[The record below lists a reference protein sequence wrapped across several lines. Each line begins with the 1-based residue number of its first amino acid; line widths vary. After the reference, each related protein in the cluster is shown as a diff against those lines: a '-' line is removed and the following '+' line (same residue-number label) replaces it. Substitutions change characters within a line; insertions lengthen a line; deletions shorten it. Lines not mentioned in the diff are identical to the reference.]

1 MTEWHACYKGR
12 GVMIYWHVEKNAV
25 CIHSQLKRCSSSE
38 VASMIKGVL
47 RHCTQMSVDKNY
59 VDTHGQSEVGFAFAH
74 LLGFQLMPRI
84 RNIQKQKLYLPEK
97 GQSQQF
103 ENLTTIIKR
112 PIRWQLIRAQY
123 DAMVKFATALKQ
135 GTADPEVILARFT
148 RNNTKH
154 PVYLALAELGRAVKT
169 IFLCRYLHDERV
181 RQEIQEGLNVVEN
194 WNSAND
200 FIFYAKNGDF
210 TASRV
215 ALQEISMLCLHLLQI
230 SLVYINTLLIQ
241 QVLADP
247 IWMQKMGPDELR
259 ALTPLIYAHVNPYG
273 IFRLD
278 MAERLP
284 IEALAS

>member
-1 MTEWHACYKGR
+1 M
-12 GVMIYWHVEKNAV
+12 
-25 CIHSQLKRCSSSE
+25 
-38 VASMIKGVL
+38 
-47 RHCTQMSVDKNY
+47 
-59 VDTHGQSEVGFAFAH
+59 
-74 LLGFQLMPRI
+74 
-84 RNIQKQKLYLPEK
+84 
-97 GQSQQF
+97 
-103 ENLTTIIKR
+103 
-112 PIRWQLIRAQY
+112 
-123 DAMVKFATALKQ
+123 
-135 GTADPEVILARFT
+135 
-148 RNNTKH
+148 
-154 PVYLALAELGRAVKT
+154 
-169 IFLCRYLHDERV
+169 
-181 RQEIQEGLNVVEN
+181 VEN

-210 TASRV
+210 TAGRV

-284 IEALAS
+284 IEAMAS